1 MVGADV
7 TVGVL
12 VTVTVLV
19 LVLVDAGGT
28 TVVVVLVVTL
38 VVDEV
43 VVADDAAITPHA
55 SRLPDSPV
63 GAVVPR
69 LSAVWWMISAVPE
82 LFLRSAEVNALLVVT
97 SFAEP
102 SERTCSAVR
111 SPLAC
116 PNSVMNCTAEGSA
129 LIRVA

>member
-1 MVGADV
+1 MVV
-7 TVGVL
+7 VVVVGVDVVVGVP

-28 TVVVVLVVTL
+28 TVVVVVLVVTL

-43 VVADDAAITPHA
+43 VVADDAAITPQA

-69 LSAVWWMISAVPE
+69 LSAVWWMISEVPE

-102 SERTCSAVR
+102 SERTCKAVR
-111 SPLAC
+111 SPLA
-116 PNSVMNCTAEGSA
+116 G
-129 LIRVA
+129 

>member
-7 TVGVL
+7 VVGVL

-19 LVLVDAGGT
+19 LVLVVAGGT
-28 TVVVVLVVTL
+28 TVVVVLVVTV

-43 VVADDAAITPHA
+43 VAEDAAITPQA
-55 SRLPDSPV
+55 NRLPES
-63 GAVVPR
+63 AVEAVLPR

-102 SERTCSAVR
+102 SERTCKAVR
-111 SPLAC
+111 SPLA
-116 PNSVMNCTAEGSA
+116 G
-129 LIRVA
+129 

>member
-1 MVGADV
+1 MVGIDV
-7 TVGVL
+7 VRLGVL

-43 VVADDAAITPHA
+43 VVADDAAITPQA

-63 GAVVPR
+63 GRWCPGCPR
-69 LSAVWWMISAVPE
+69 S
-82 LFLRSAEVNALLVVT
+82 
-97 SFAEP
+97 
-102 SERTCSAVR
+102 
-111 SPLAC
+111 
-116 PNSVMNCTAEGSA
+116 GG
-129 LIRVA
+129 

>member
-1 MVGADV
+1 MVVGVDV
-7 TVGVL
+7 MVGVL

-43 VVADDAAITPHA
+43 VDDDAAITPQA
-55 SRLPDSPV
+55 RRLPDSLV

-102 SERTCSAVR
+102 SERTCKAVR
-111 SPLAC
+111 SPLA
-116 PNSVMNCTAEGSA
+116 G
-129 LIRVA
+129 